1 MAGIVEQ
8 EMEQEAPE
16 AAPQKQAA
24 PTEQAGP
31 QDAGKRD
38 LSPET
43 LRIVIAAKRLLSQPT
58 VLKSILD
65 IMKKSGQPAL
75 ALANATVFLMKEL
88 LKSAKGAP
96 PRAVVEAAQE
106 VMVDIA
112 KIGANAGLFKVT
124 PEIIKNA
131 VLLAVRLSME
141 AAKAKRAQPPAQ
153 PAPQQPRQQPAAAP
167 AAPAAQPMGV

>member
-8 EMEQEAPE
+8 EMEQAPEAPE
-16 AAPQKQAA
+16 PQKQAA
-24 PTEQAGP
+24 PQAGP
-31 QDAGKRD
+31 QDAGKREQ
-38 LSPET
+38 SPEA
-43 LRIVIAAKRLLSQPT
+43 LRIVISAKKLLAQPT